1 MNVLSLFDGMSCGQL
16 ALDRLDIPI
25 QFYFASEV
33 DIHAMNATTCYFPN
47 TIHLGDVRELVT
59 DVGFK
64 YLDYSIKIDL
74 LIGGSPCQNFS
85 FSGKRTGMTTSTKE
99 EITTLERYLELK
111 SDGFEFTG
119 QSYLFW
125 EYVRVLKDLQRSN
138 PDLKFL
144 LENVVMGKKWEQVI
158 TNTLGVEPIL
168 IDSAL
173 VSAQQ
178 RKRLYWTNIEGVTQP
193 MDKGIKLED
202 ILDTD
207 KDDNPAAIRGRYINK
222 ATIVGRRINEDGHRD
237 DYNKSIPIVQCL
249 EVRKTNRD
257 KSNCITTVQK
267 DNVLT
272 PLPVGRHI
280 DVYGRKLPYRN
291 YTLTELCR
299 LQTVP
304 TNYFHPAITSENQAR
319 KMLGN
324 GWTVD
329 VIAHILSFLPC
340 RCIGL

>member
-16 ALDRLDIPI
+16 ALERAGIPY
-25 QFYFASEV
+25 QSYFACEV
-33 DIHAMNATTCYFPN
+33 DKHAINATQRYFPD
-47 TIHLGDVRELVT
+47 TIHLGDVRFLEV
-59 DVGFK
+59 VG
-64 YLDYSIKIDL
+64 DGSIDL

-85 FSGKRTGMTTSTKE
+85 FSGKGAGMTTTTKE
-99 EITTLERYLELK
+99 EITTLKRYLELK
-111 SDGFEFTG
+111 SEGFEFTG

-125 EYVRVLKDLQRSN
+125 EYVRILKDIQRSN
-138 PDLKFL
+138 PDIKFL
-144 LENVVMGKKWEQVI
+144 LENVVMPKKWEQVI

-193 MDKGIKLED
+193 KDKGVKLQD

-207 KDDNPAAIRGRYINK
+207 KDDNPAAIRGRYVNK
-222 ATIVGRRINEDGHRD
+222 ATIVGRRINKDGHRE
-237 DYNKSIPIVQCL
+237 DYNKKIPIVQCL

-280 DVYGRKLPYRN
+280 DVYGRDLPYRN

-304 TNYFHPAITSENQAR
+304 EDYFDLTSISESQAR

-340 RCIGL
+340 RCTGL

>member
-16 ALDRLDIPI
+16 ALKRSGIHHD
-25 QFYFASEV
+25 FYFASEV
-33 DIHAMNATTCYFPN
+33 DKHAVKAASRYFPN
-47 TIHLGDVRELVT
+47 TIHIGDVREL
-59 DVGFK
+59 DMFRFLQLVGPP
-64 YLDYSIKIDL
+64 IDL

-85 FSGKRTGMTTSTKE
+85 FSGKRTGMVTNTKE
-99 EITTLERYLELK
+99 EITTLEKYLELK
-111 SDGFEFTG
+111 LEGFEFVG

-125 EYVRVLKDLQRSN
+125 EYVRVLRDLQRIN
-138 PDLKFL
+138 PDIKFL
-144 LENVVMGKKWEQVI
+144 LENVVMGKKWEKVI
-158 TNTLGVEPIL
+158 TDTLGVEPIL

-193 MDKGIKLED
+193 EDRNVKLQD

-207 KDDNPAAIRGRYINK
+207 STDNPAAIRGRYINK
-222 ATIVGRRINEDGHRD
+222 ATIVGRRINKDGHRE
-237 DYNKSIPIVQCL
+237 DYNKKVPIVQCL

-257 KSNCITTVQK
+257 KSNCLTTVQK

-272 PLPVGRHI
+272 PLPIGRHI
-280 DVYGRKLPYRN
+280 DVYGRELPYRN

-304 TNYFHPAITSENQAR
+304 EDYFNHGVTSENQAR

-324 GWTVD
+324 GWTID
-329 VIAHILSFLPC
+329 VIAHILSFL
-340 RCIGL
+340 

>member
-16 ALDRLDIPI
+16 ALRKAGIETT
-25 QFYFASEV
+25 FYFASEI
-33 DIHAMNATTCYFPN
+33 DKHAIRAANRYFPD
-47 TIHLGDVRELVT
+47 TIRVKDVRELDIPGLNGWIT
-59 DVGFK
+59 K
-64 YLDYSIKIDL
+64 PIQL

-85 FSGKRTGMTTSTKE
+85 FSGKRNGMTTKTNE
-99 EITTLERYLELK
+99 EILTLDRYLELK
-111 SDGFEFTG
+111 NEGFEFSG

-125 EYVRVLKDLQRSN
+125 EYVRVLRELQEVN
-138 PDLKFL
+138 PNVKFL
-144 LENVVMGKKWEQVI
+144 LENVVMGKKWQDVI
-158 TNTLGVEPIL
+158 TGVLGVEPIL

-178 RKRLYWTNIEGVTQP
+178 RKRLYWTNIKDVNQP
-193 MDKGIKLED
+193 EDKNITLLD
-202 ILDTD
+202 ILDDENQT
-207 KDDNPAAIRGRYINK
+207 NPAAIPGRYINK
-222 ATIVGRRINEDGHRD
+222 ATIVGRRINDEGHRE
-237 DYNKSIPIVQCL
+237 DYNKKIPIVQCL

-272 PLPVGRHI
+272 NLPVGRHI

-304 TNYFHPAITSENQAR
+304 EDYFDLSITSQSQAM

-329 VIAHILSFLPC
+329 VITHILSYL
-340 RCIGL
+340 